1 MQNTQLMTDTRHLFL
16 GTVEALAAALDARHP
31 YTHGHARTVAA
42 LCAATADEMQL
53 RGEYRES
60 LHLTALLHD
69 FGKIGIARSIL
80 DKPGPLTAEEW
91 AIVKQHP
98 TTGAEIVAHMEHPV
112 MKRVAQALQSHHEWW
127 DGTGY
132 PDGLA
137 GERIPVESRIVSV
150 VDAFCVMVC
159 GRPYRPAQSEEQT
172 LAEIERCA
180 GTQFDPA
187 VAEALTASR
196 RANPFPIV
204 GRG

>member
-1 MQNTQLMTDTRHLFL
+1 
-16 GTVEALAAALDARHP
+16 
-31 YTHGHARTVAA
+31 
-42 LCAATADEMQL
+42 MQL

-98 TTGAEIVAHMEHPV
+98 ATGAEIVAHMEHPV

-187 VAEALTASR
+187 VAEALIASR